1 MYILSPL
8 GFLEKKNVLYCF
20 SFQIFIVLEHAG
32 HGDLH
37 NLISKN
43 GGLPEYKAKDIFR
56 QIVAG
61 VGYMHYNNIIHRY
74 IF

>member
-1 MYILSPL
+1 
-8 GFLEKKNVLYCF
+8 
-20 SFQIFIVLEHAG
+20 VLEHAG

-37 NLISKN
+37 KLISNN

>member
-1 MYILSPL
+1 MYILSL
-8 GFLEKKNVLYCF
+8 LELLEENVLYCL

-32 HGDLH
+32 HGDLLKLVY
-37 NLISKN
+37 NN
-43 GGLPEYKAKDIFR
+43 GGLAEDKARELFR

-61 VGYMHYNNIIHRY
+61 VGYMHDNNIIHRY

>member
-8 GFLEKKNVLYCF
+8 GFLEKKPVLHCF

-37 NLISKN
+37 KLISIN
-43 GGLPEYKAKDIFR
+43 GGLPEDKAKEFFR
-56 QIVAG
+56 QVVAG
-61 VGYMHYNNIIHRY
+61 VGYMHDNNIIHRY
-74 IF
+74 